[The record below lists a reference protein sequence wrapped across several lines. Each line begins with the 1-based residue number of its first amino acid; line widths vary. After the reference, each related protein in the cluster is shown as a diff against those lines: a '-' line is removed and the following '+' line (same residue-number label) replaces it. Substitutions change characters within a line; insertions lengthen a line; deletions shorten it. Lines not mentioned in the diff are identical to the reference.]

1 MWALV
6 FGVVALT
13 APYLAFSKTDVA
25 IEDFTEHVAAAP
37 PKGVSEGSNKKISM
51 VTETLKDILQSV
63 VNEEAQEKTI
73 YDKYTKWCGTESEQ
87 LGKDISDT
95 KTALENAK
103 VLSEEQLS
111 NVDSLTLFISKSEK
125 EIEDTKDAIA
135 QAIALRTEE
144 NDGYTQDMQINT
156 QSLRQIETAI
166 QHVGKVQ
173 KQGGFLQNGVV
184 HKLQLN
190 QPGESSYVLGIMKGL
205 KEKLTKTR
213 ASLKSTE
220 EEKVKMH
227 NSFLS
232 TKGESMK
239 VMSDTTTAKKILLTE
254 TSAKQA
260 GTKQKILKLT
270 EESAKLLE
278 NQRKV
283 DESCST
289 SKQEWKVRQADRTDE
304 KAALG
309 EAIRYL
315 KELSFEQVSFIQQ
328 VPEQSI
334 DEEHNTVVFSPS
346 FLQTEDSSDASD
358 TVSERAFEDAA
369 TAAFLGE
376 DDKIAAHMQ
385 KDTFNGVKDVVSK
398 LISTHADTQKE
409 EKEKKEYCQTEI
421 ESKEDEKEDT
431 TNTLA
436 AVKANIEKKSS
447 EVEMLADEVKKLYA
461 SIDKIK
467 TSLETAT
474 KVRGEEKALFGASS
488 KDRALAT
495 KVLHQAIEVLQ
506 SFYEKKKGSMLQQA
520 GRSSKNALND
530 PPPEK
535 VSAGSARKTSAGF
548 GAVSMVQDIVD
559 DIVKEQKDATMQENE
574 AAETFT
580 KLQQDSQQETDDKH
594 QDITDRVTTKAKLGV
609 QINTLKETQL
619 QKNDDLV
626 SIGKQLDGLH
636 KQCDELVE
644 FYDKRKKAR
653 TFEVAQLRDVMDI
666 LSGSSLSV
674 RTGLMQMDEA
684 AQQVSN
690 SQTSAATDEA
700 Q

>member
-1 MWALV
+1 
-6 FGVVALT
+6 
-13 APYLAFSKTDVA
+13 
-25 IEDFTEHVAAAP
+25 
-37 PKGVSEGSNKKISM
+37 M

-166 QHVGKVQ
+166 KHVGKVQ

-270 EESAKLLE
+270 EESA
-278 NQRKV
+278 
-283 DESCST
+283 
-289 SKQEWKVRQADRTDE
+289 
-304 KAALG
+304 LG

-315 KELSFEQVSFIQQ
+315 KELPFEQVSFIQQ

-398 LISTHADTQKE
+398 LISSHADTQKE

-474 KVRGEEKALFGASS
+474 KVRGEEKALFEASS

-495 KVLHQAIEVLQ
+495 KVLHQ
-506 SFYEKKKGSMLQQA
+506 
-520 GRSSKNALND
+520 
-530 PPPEK
+530 
-535 VSAGSARKTSAGF
+535 
-548 GAVSMVQDIVD
+548 
-559 DIVKEQKDATMQENE
+559 
-574 AAETFT
+574 
-580 KLQQDSQQETDDKH
+580 
-594 QDITDRVTTKAKLGV
+594 
-609 QINTLKETQL
+609 
-619 QKNDDLV
+619 
-626 SIGKQLDGLH
+626 
-636 KQCDELVE
+636 
-644 FYDKRKKAR
+644 
-653 TFEVAQLRDVMDI
+653 
-666 LSGSSLSV
+666 
-674 RTGLMQMDEA
+674 
-684 AQQVSN
+684 
-690 SQTSAATDEA
+690 
-700 Q
+700 